1 MNEIAVIVATALSG
15 SGLGG
20 FFGWLFGRRQ
30 QKANA
35 NSTEIGNFNAAIEA
49 YKHMYED
56 MINDLK
62 VNQAELKKENQ
73 DLKEELS
80 ENRKQIMTLTN
91 FVLASAIKR
100 ADGTLVQ
107 EDIDNYIKSKGYKI
121 DSINLGMCRP
131 YKDFGTGFYFI
142 GNCVAFPMK

>member
-107 EDIDNYIKSKGYKI
+107 EDIENSQLCERKMDFPVLQIK
-121 DSINLGMCRP
+121 
-131 YKDFGTGFYFI
+131 
-142 GNCVAFPMK
+142 MKVFMITL

>member
-1 MNEIAVIVATALSG
+1 MNEIAVIIATALSG

-56 MINDLK
+56 MINDFDISTLADK
-62 VNQAELKKENQ
+62 SMT
-73 DLKEELS
+73 KEELVS
-80 ENRKQIMTLTN
+80 TLESFYPKEKQSQTG
-91 FVLASAIKR
+91 VLGIR
-100 ADGTLVQ
+100 IEL
-107 EDIDNYIKSKGYKI
+107 I
-121 DSINLGMCRP
+121 
-131 YKDFGTGFYFI
+131 
-142 GNCVAFPMK
+142 

>member
-62 VNQAELKKENQ
+62 VSQAELKKENQ
-73 DLKEELS
+73 ELVKHSYEFEKELS
-80 ENRKQIMTLTN
+80 WCQRDLIMKQN
-91 FVLASAIKR
+91 
-100 ADGTLVQ
+100 G
-107 EDIDNYIKSKGYKI
+107 
-121 DSINLGMCRP
+121 
-131 YKDFGTGFYFI
+131 
-142 GNCVAFPMK
+142 

>member
-56 MINDLK
+56 MISDLK

-107 EDIDNYIKSKGYKI
+107 EDIE
-121 DSINLGMCRP
+121 NLRKML
-131 YKDFGTGFYFI
+131 
-142 GNCVAFPMK
+142 